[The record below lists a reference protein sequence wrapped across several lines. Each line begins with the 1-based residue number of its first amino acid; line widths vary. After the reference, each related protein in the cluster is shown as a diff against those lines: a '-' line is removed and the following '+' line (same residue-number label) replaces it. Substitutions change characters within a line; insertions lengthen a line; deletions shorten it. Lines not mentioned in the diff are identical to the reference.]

1 MRANRRMFLKVG
13 AGTLATAA
21 TPRPAA
27 RGSEK
32 PSDNRRLGT
41 VYNNDGNI
49 ILNACSGKAI
59 TPDEYRAA
67 VGHLLEGQPNLLAQ
81 TVGIPDPVLYRSQV
95 ATPRNKH
102 LVEISSVT
110 WLQGDESH
118 TSASWHATQEA
129 DAWRLY
135 LDWEPIC

>member
-21 TPRPAA
+21 TRRPAT

-41 VYNNDGNI
+41 VYNNDGNN

-67 VGHLLEGQPNLLAQ
+67 VGHL
-81 TVGIPDPVLYRSQV
+81 
-95 ATPRNKH
+95 
-102 LVEISSVT
+102 
-110 WLQGDESH
+110 
-118 TSASWHATQEA
+118 
-129 DAWRLY
+129 
-135 LDWEPIC
+135 